1 MVRKKLISVALAA
14 VFASTLATPAFADTE
29 ADLAAA
35 QSAQDQA
42 QSAYDASESQIAS
55 MQSEQSDLQSYLTDL
70 NSQLDSLSQSL
81 SDLDT
86 KISDKSSEIEITKG
100 SVERAKLDRD
110 NQYAAMKSRIQYYR
124 GPPRV
129 EEPGFIFE

>member
-14 VFASTLATPAFADTE
+14 VFATTLATPAFADTD

-35 QSAQDQA
+35 QAAQDQA
-42 QSAYDASESQIAS
+42 ESAYDASESQIAS

-100 SVERAKLDRD
+100 SPASSTTMRTEMRALSWPSS
-110 NQYAAMKSRIQYYR
+110 SRRTWIH
-124 GPPRV
+124 
-129 EEPGFIFE
+129 F